1 MHKFFKYIFKFKI
14 VIIFILISIFFIILD
29 QFIKCLIEKNSFI
42 FDGFIL
48 IPGFFRLTYLK
59 NYGAAFGIFFH
70 KRLFL
75 VIVTSLVLVF
85 CVLFLVKFKVT
96 KFYYLLAFSVL
107 ISGGIGNLIDR
118 IFRGY
123 VVDYC
128 DLIFWPF
135 ENFAVFNLADC
146 LTTLGCGMLFFKI
159 LFSKSDFESFIYKI
173 SKKVK

>member
-1 MHKFFKYIFKFKI
+1 MQDFLKSFFKFNATL
-14 VIIFILISIFFIILD
+14 VFILVSTFLIFFD
-29 QFIKCLIEKNSFI
+29 QLIKFLVEGSFSV

-48 IPGFFRLTYLK
+48 IPGIFRLVYLK

-75 VIVTSLVLVF
+75 IIFTS
-85 CVLFLVKFKVT
+85 CVLIFFTVFLIKFKI
-96 KFYYLLAFSVL
+96 KIFYYLAAFSML
-107 ISGGIGNLIDR
+107 ISGGVGNLIDR

-146 LTTLGCGMLFFKI
+146 LTTVGCGMLFFKI
-159 LFSKSDFESFIYKI
+159 LFSKSDFESFFYKL
-173 SKKVK
+173 SKR